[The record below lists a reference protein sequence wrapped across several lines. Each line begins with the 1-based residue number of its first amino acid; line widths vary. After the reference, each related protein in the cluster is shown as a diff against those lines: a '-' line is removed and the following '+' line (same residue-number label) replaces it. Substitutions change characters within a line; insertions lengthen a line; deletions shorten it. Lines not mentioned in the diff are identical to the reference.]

1 MRRQTRQPLTAA
13 VALSVCTLGCID
25 NTISQQ
31 PIREIA
37 VVTGDF
43 DHMSEALDRMLL
55 SYTEYEGFICCASY
69 DSTVDPEANTLKAE
83 GLFGG
88 ESSSDGR
95 EIFIYDAVFVNS
107 GSRGWGAFEY
117 NGVGEDD
124 QFLKDAVALQN
135 VEDFVNRGGIL
146 VLTDWTYDL
155 IEAIWPDKVTFYNE
169 EEEPDAAQVGLIGPV
184 EASVADTVLAT
195 KLDQETVNVAYNF
208 SNWTVIESVAEEVEA
223 AKVREAEE
231 ALKAADEAATAR
243 DKMAVAVLMKAQEE
257 SAQEAAAE
265 AAGKAAEEEA
275 AAKEAEEAAAAKAA
289 EEAAAA
295 KAAEEAAAAAAAPP
309 RKQRKWSVKM
319 SNVKL
324 TRR

>member
-1 MRRQTRQPLTAA
+1 MRRQTRQPLSAA

-135 VEDFVNRGGIL
+135 VEDFVNQGGTL

-155 IEAIWPDKVTFYNE
+155 IEAIWPDKVTFYN

-208 SNWTVIESVAEEVEA
+208 SNWTVIESVAEEVEVHLSGDVNYRISASEGNGTLENVPLLISFEQGGGQVVFASFHWA
-223 AKVREAEE
+223 AQTPELGQTLMTEIIGGLDAGLPGG
-231 ALKAADEAATAR
+231 AL
-243 DKMAVAVLMKAQEE
+243 
-257 SAQEAAAE
+257 
-265 AAGKAAEEEA
+265 
-275 AAKEAEEAAAAKAA
+275 
-289 EEAAAA
+289 
-295 KAAEEAAAAAAAPP
+295 
-309 RKQRKWSVKM
+309 
-319 SNVKL
+319 
-324 TRR
+324 